1 MADFLSRATVKGD
14 PWSEAEVAAKFLMG
28 NYPCLYKVLVGDR
41 PSGQDLGRL
50 PGSVRLFTNGGEF
63 KAVIQGKEWLF
74 DGYLLVPKQD
84 NIIAGIEEELKNGR
98 IGWSVASGQANSSKK
113 PTY

>member
-14 PWSEAEVAAKFLMG
+14 PWTEAETAVKHLIG

-41 PSGQDLGRL
+41 PSAADLGRL

-63 KAVIQGKEWLF
+63 KAVIQGREWLF
-74 DGYLLVPKQD
+74 DGYLIIPKED
-84 NIIAGIEEELKNGR
+84 NIVQGIEEELKAGR
-98 IGWSVASGQANSSKK
+98 IGWSVASEQKNSSKK